1 MKVRLRHEDLAGNAK
16 SLEADSLRLAFQP
29 DNGKMSLYRFRPD
42 FFDERSRLIVF
53 RSQKQRYHGT
63 NKRLRFGTVNA
74 GTAGDHRSG

>member
-42 FFDERSRLIVF
+42 FFDEEPPIVF
-53 RSQKQRYHGT
+53 RSEATISRYKQET
-63 NKRLRFGTVNA
+63 RFGTV
-74 GTAGDHRSG
+74 TQYRL